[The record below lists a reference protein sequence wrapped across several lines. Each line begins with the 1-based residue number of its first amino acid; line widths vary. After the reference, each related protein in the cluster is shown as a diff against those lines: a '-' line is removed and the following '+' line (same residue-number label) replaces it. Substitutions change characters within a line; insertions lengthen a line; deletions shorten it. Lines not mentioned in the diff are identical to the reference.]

1 MIEHDSF
8 MPSSK
13 QIETDLSLVV
23 PVYNEEE
30 NLKPLWGEI
39 RKVLGKIR
47 GSWEVVFVDDGSEDQ
62 SPRILEEISR
72 KEPRVRV
79 LRFMRNFGQTA
90 ALSAGIDH
98 ARGKVVVFMDADRQ
112 NDPGDIPRLI
122 KRIHDG
128 YDLVSGWRR
137 KRKDPL
143 SKRFPSV
150 IANWFISLL
159 TGVKLHDYGCT
170 LKAYRRGI
178 LKDIHLYGEMHR
190 FIPVFASWAGARIT
204 EEVVNHRPRVSGRTK
219 YGIFRTFKVLLDL
232 MTVKFLSTY
241 STKPIYLFGGAG
253 MVLTAGGVLSGI
265 VVLIEK
271 YQLGAYAH
279 RNPLLLLAIFLFLVG
294 VQLILM
300 GLIAEILVRT
310 YHESQK
316 KPIYVLRSPEGP

>member
-1 MIEHDSF
+1 MIEHNSV

-13 QIETDLSLVV
+13 HRETDLSLVI

-30 NLKPLWGEI
+30 NLKPLWDEI

-47 GSWEVVFVDDGSEDQ
+47 GSWEVIFVDDGSKDQ

-72 KEPRVRV
+72 KETRVKV

-112 NDPGDIPRLI
+112 NDPSDIPRLI
-122 KRIHDG
+122 ERIHEG

-137 KRKDPL
+137 KRRDPL
-143 SKRFPSV
+143 SKRLPSV
-150 IANWFISLL
+150 IANKLISLL

-178 LKDIHLYGEMHR
+178 LKDVHLYGEMHR

-232 MTVKFLSTY
+232 ITVKFLSTY
-241 STKPIYLFGGAG
+241 STKPIYLFGG
-253 MVLTAGGVLSGI
+253 VLSGI

-271 YQLGAYAH
+271 YQLKAYAH

-316 KPIYVLRSPEGP
+316 KPIYILRPPERH